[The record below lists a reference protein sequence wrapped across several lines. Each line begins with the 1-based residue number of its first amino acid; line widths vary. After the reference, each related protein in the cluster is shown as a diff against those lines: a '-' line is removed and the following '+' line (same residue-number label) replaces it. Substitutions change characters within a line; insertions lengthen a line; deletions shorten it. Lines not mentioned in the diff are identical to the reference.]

1 MPRLFAGL
9 EIPHTIRSRLALKQA
24 GMLGV
29 RWIDPS
35 DFHITLRF
43 IGDVDTRTASN
54 VIELLSDQM

>member
-1 MPRLFAGL
+1 MFAGL
-9 EIPHTIRSRLALKQA
+9 EIPHTIRSRLVLKQA

-29 RWIDPS
+29 RWIYPS